1 MMNKQTLKI
10 LSLCLLT
17 AFVVFACGGGEE
29 GTMEDQSASQPME
42 EKAEQKAEMTPAEI
56 GQKVREIYVKTMGD
70 LVELLKDKPEA
81 SAVMSD
87 VETLKQHCVQELVE
101 LGRKREALD
110 AAGRSTVDS
119 QIRMNMSSFNKDP
132 VFTSFN
138 ELQQHY
144 FQERD
149 FHELVLSF
157 NIITQ
162 YANFDLLK
170 KQAPEEAQRLGIE

>member
-1 MMNKQTLKI
+1 MKGQTLKI
-10 LSLCLLT
+10 FSLCLLLT
-17 AFVVFACGGGEE
+17 FATFACGGGEE
-29 GTMEDQSASQPME
+29 TV
-42 EKAEQKAEMTPAEI
+42 EKNEAVEKPAPAKSETKTEMTPAEI
-56 GQKVREIYVKTMGD
+56 GQKVSEIYVKTMGD
-70 LVELLKDKPEA
+70 LVELLKEKPEV
-81 SAVMSD
+81 SAVMSE
-87 VETLKQHCVQELVE
+87 VKTLKDHCVQELFE
-101 LGRKREALD
+101 LGKKREALD

-119 QIRMNMSSFNKDP
+119 QIRMKANSFYKDP

-149 FHELVLSF
+149 FHELVMSF

-170 KQAPEEAQRLGIE
+170 KQEPEEAQRLGIQ